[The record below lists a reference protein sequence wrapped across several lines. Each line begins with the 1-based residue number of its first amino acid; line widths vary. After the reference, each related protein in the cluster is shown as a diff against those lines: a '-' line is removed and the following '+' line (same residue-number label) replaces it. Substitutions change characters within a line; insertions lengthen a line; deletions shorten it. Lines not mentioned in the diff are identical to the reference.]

1 MDSLAVYPPTAT
13 RLTRT
18 KPEVTKMEL
27 SENVKAKLGEAIE
40 AWAEENL
47 PGRPAL
53 LGYAVYSSVE
63 QELLKKQA
71 EIEER
76 FPR

>member
-1 MDSLAVYPPTAT
+1 
-13 RLTRT
+13 
-18 KPEVTKMEL
+18 MEL